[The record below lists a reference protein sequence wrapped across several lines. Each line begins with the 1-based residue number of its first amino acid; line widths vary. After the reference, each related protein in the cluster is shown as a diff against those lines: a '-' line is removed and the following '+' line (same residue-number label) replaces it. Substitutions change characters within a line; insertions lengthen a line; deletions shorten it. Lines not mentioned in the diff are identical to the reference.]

1 MAQQEKSLCLHAHT
15 GHREGP
21 SCLLGT
27 RPLSLSEP
35 LGSLSVR
42 ERAEKDELLAA
53 WLSFLSLGKG
63 IWLH

>member
-42 ERAEKDELLAA
+42 ERTEKDDLLEA
-53 WLSFLSLGKG
+53 WLSYLPLDEGYG
-63 IWLH
+63 